1 MIHVRPLVVKK
12 GVTNVRIDMKF
23 RLFSGALELLFQ
35 LANYL
40 RSDRAV
46 LFGEESQNR
55 GLEMGNSRMN
65 IGVNA
70 IVIHAGAHGRIGAG
84 CVEGK
89 LTAHAEAN
97 GSDFLARRH

>member
-1 MIHVRPLVVKK
+1 MIHVRPLVVKE
-12 GVTNVRIDMKF
+12 GVTDVRIDMKF
-23 RLFSGALELLFQ
+23 HLFSGARQLFFQ

-40 RSDRAV
+40 RRDRTV
-46 LFGEESQNR
+46 SFGEESQNR
-55 GLEMGNSRMN
+55 GLETGNSRMN
-65 IGVNA
+65 IGMNA